1 MRRKKRDRKERRD
14 SGRER
19 KGGERERKGGGRDF
33 FTTQAGNIGAQ
44 LSSICTEPL
53 KELSMLRR
61 AGAKD
66 KCCYGN

>member
-1 MRRKKRDRKERRD
+1 MGEK
-14 SGRER
+14 
-19 KGGERERKGGGRDF
+19 ERERREKEREGGEISSL
-33 FTTQAGNIGAQ
+33 TQAGNIGAQ